1 MQRRQEVCPR
11 DRITARA
18 PMEQKTVKSAGR
30 VLEILE
36 YFDDL
41 QLPSTVMD
49 IASALGYPQSSTSA
63 LLRSLVS
70 MGYLEY
76 DRFARTY
83 VTSPRVALLGSW
95 RDTQFFAE
103 GAIIA
108 LMKELNAKTGDTV
121 VLAVRN
127 GLFVQYIHVIQATS
141 PARLHMTLGTVRPIA
156 ASGAGYALLCT
167 LSDAEVT
174 RIVMRIN
181 AEAGPNDELVRT
193 RELLAEL
200 AVFREQGYVFTTNL
214 VTNGGGIIAAP
225 LPRISDQPRMIVG
238 IGGVSQVMR
247 EREGEVSSILL
258 SEIESRFGRRGG
270 NFTPRPQPRPWALNA
285 DVLA

>member
-1 MQRRQEVCPR
+1 MHKRRETGLRQ
-11 DRITARA
+11 RITARA
-18 PMEQKTVKSAGR
+18 PVENKTVKSAGR

-49 IASALGYPQSSTSA
+49 IASALQYPQSSTSA

-70 MGYLEY
+70 MGYLDY
-76 DRFARTY
+76 DPYARTY
-83 VTSPRVALLGSW
+83 VTSTRVALLGSW

-108 LMKELNAKTGDTV
+108 MMKELNASTGDTV

-127 GLFVQYIHVIQATS
+127 GLFVQYIHVIQAIS

-174 RIVMRIN
+174 RIIMRIN
-181 AEAGPNDELVRT
+181 AEAGPDEKLIRT
-193 RELLAEL
+193 RELLDEL
-200 AVFREQGYVFTTNL
+200 AVFRARGYVSTFDL

-225 LPRISDQPRMIVG
+225 LPRMGDQPRMIVG

-247 EREGEVSSILL
+247 EREKEVSSILL
-258 SEIESRFGRRGG
+258 TEIKERFGRRASH
-270 NFTPRPQPRPWALNA
+270 FVPHLQTRVAEQQAEA
-285 DVLA
+285 CA